1 MKLFRRRTKK
11 EKLQKE
17 YESKLAEAYKMSSIN
32 RAKAD
37 QLTFEAEQL
46 AKQIESEN

>member
-17 YESKLAEAYKMSSIN
+17 YEAKLAEAYKMSTIN
-32 RAKAD
+32 RTKSD
-37 QLTFEAEQL
+37 QLTYEAEQL
-46 AKQIESEN
+46 AKQIENEN